1 VAEILAKKNL
11 LQKEL
16 SESNVK
22 TVKIPSPPAD
32 EQEGP
37 LLNYQIRSIEILPL
51 NPVAD
56 SHPICLVG
64 SSKGGVYILDPETIA
79 PKVIYQD

>member
-37 LLNYQIRSIEILPL
+37 ILNY
-51 NPVAD
+51 
-56 SHPICLVG
+56 
-64 SSKGGVYILDPETIA
+64 
-79 PKVIYQD
+79 